1 MKTAI
6 GLIAVVLLAAE
17 AALADPRPGPEITA
31 GARAP
36 ITDIG
41 IAVGLGGGVTN
52 YAHSDMMNATNVG
65 AAYEARVT
73 VGTRL
78 FVAGE
83 IAYVGSR
90 RALTESVTGVRDGH
104 IFSHGIEGDARLQ
117 YPLYTGGW
125 MIEPF
130 AFGGLGWTHYG
141 VDAPVNNSSVLAN
154 SDDVFTVPFGGGLAA
169 GWKQLYLEGRFTY
182 RQAFNEDLLKNASG
196 NSVPL
201 SNWTAGALVGY
212 EF

>member
-1 MKTAI
+1 MKILTGVIAVAV
-6 GLIAVVLLAAE
+6 LIAGAVR
-17 AALADPRPGPEITA
+17 ADPRPAPEITA
-31 GARAP
+31 GAKAP
-36 ITDIG
+36 ITEIG
-41 IAVGLGGGVTN
+41 IAVGLGGGVSN
-52 YAHSDMMNATNVG
+52 YVNSDMTNATNVG

-78 FVAGE
+78 YLAGE
-83 IAYVGSR
+83 VAYVGSR
-90 RALTESVTGVRDGH
+90 RAVTESVTGIRDGH

-130 AFGGLGWTHYG
+130 AFGGIGWTHYG
-141 VDAPVNNSSVLAN
+141 VDAPVNTSTVMRA
-154 SDDVFTVPFGGGLAA
+154 SDDVVTVPFGGGIAA

-182 RQAFNEDLLKNASG
+182 RQAFNEDLLTNSSG
-196 NSVPL
+196 NAVPL